1 MRLYLDDNLTDR
13 RVVAQLHRAG
23 HTVVL
28 PADIGHAGASDA
40 HHFAQ
45 AIRHTAVLLT
55 RNYKDFIAL
64 HDLIRTA
71 GGHHPGLLWVY
82 LENDP
87 TRDMTPRSMAVAIAR
102 LAAATVPLGDH
113 VYVLNHWR

>member
-13 RVVAQLHRAG
+13 RVVAELHRAG

-28 PADIGHAGASDA
+28 PAALGHAGASDA
-40 HHFAQ
+40 YHFAQ
-45 AIRHTAVLLT
+45 AIHHTAALLT
-55 RNYKDFIAL
+55 RNYKDFIDL
-64 HDLIRTA
+64 HDLILTA
-71 GGHHPGLLWVY
+71 RGHHPGLLLVY

-87 TRDMTPRSMAVAIAR
+87 TRDMTPRSIAVAIAR
-102 LAAATVPLGDH
+102 IEAATIPLVDH

>member
-1 MRLYLDDNLTDR
+1 MRLYVDDHLTDR
-13 RVVAQLHRAG
+13 RVVAQLQRTG

-28 PADIGHAGASDA
+28 PAEVGHTGASDA
-40 HHFAQ
+40 QYFAQ
-45 AIRHTAVLLT
+45 AIRHAAALLT
-55 RNYKDFIAL
+55 RNYKDFIEL

-71 GGHHPGLLWVY
+71 GGNHPGLLLVY

-87 TRDMTPRSMAVAIAR
+87 TRDMTPRSIAEAVSR
-102 LAAATVPLGDH
+102 LETAAVPLVNH

>member
-23 HTVVL
+23 QTVVL
-28 PADIGHAGASDA
+28 PAEVGHAGASDA
-40 HHFAQ
+40 QHFVQ
-45 AIRHTAVLLT
+45 AIRHTAALLT
-55 RNYKDFIAL
+55 RNYKDFIEL
-64 HDLIRTA
+64 HDLIHTA
-71 GGHHPGLLWVY
+71 GGHHPGLLLVY

-87 TRDMTPRSMAVAIAR
+87 TRDMTPRSLAVAITR
-102 LAAATVPLGDH
+102 LEAAAVPVADH

>member
-1 MRLYLDDNLTDR
+1 MRLYVDDNLTDR
-13 RVVAQLHRAG
+13 RVVAQLQRAG

-28 PADIGHAGASDA
+28 PAEVSHTGALDA
-40 HHFAQ
+40 QHFAQ
-45 AIRHTAVLLT
+45 AIRHTAALLT

-64 HDLIRTA
+64 HDLLLTA
-71 GGHHPGLLWVY
+71 GGNHSGLLLVY

-87 TRDMTPRSMAVAIAR
+87 TRDMTPRSIAEAASR
-102 LAAATVPLGDH
+102 LEAAAVPLVNH

>member
-28 PADIGHAGASDA
+28 PAAIGHAGASDA